1 MLETIFIALIIA
13 KIKKYKLKLF
23 FKNWTVYP
31 LFVLSVVYIIMELQV
46 FKGIY
51 SSIKYTN
58 IFKLLFFLSLF
69 IIIIEYKLY
78 VSTAIGSVFI
88 LLGSLLNHIAI
99 KANNGK
105 MPVFATLSKF
115 TGYIKP
121 ESFSKINDIHVLG
134 NSAVKYKF
142 LTDIFDVGYNI
153 MSIGDILI
161 RCFVFLVIYKAIE
174 NANYMKT
181 AK

>member
-13 KIKKYKLKLF
+13 KIKKYKLKPFL
-23 FKNWTVYP
+23 KNWTVYP

-58 IFKLLFFLSLF
+58 IFKVLFFLSLF
-69 IIIIEYKLY
+69 IIIVEYKLY
-78 VSTAIGSVFI
+78 ISSAIGSVFI
-88 LLGSLLNHIAI
+88 LLGSLFNYIAI

-105 MPVFATLSKF
+105 MPVFVTLSKY

-134 NSAVKYKF
+134 NSASKYKF

-161 RCFVFLVIYKAIE
+161 RGFVFLVIYKAIE
-174 NANYMKT
+174 NANYRKT